1 MPSDELAWFLEMYD
15 EIFVNP
21 KVMRLHFDA
30 ERDDGTTGVVD
41 QILVP
46 ELTVPE
52 ILDTKWFANARQIAC
67 ALARDR

>member
-30 ERDDGTTGVVD
+30 EREDGTAGSSTRSSS
-41 QILVP
+41 P
-46 ELTVPE
+46 S
-52 ILDTKWFANARQIAC
+52 
-67 ALARDR
+67 